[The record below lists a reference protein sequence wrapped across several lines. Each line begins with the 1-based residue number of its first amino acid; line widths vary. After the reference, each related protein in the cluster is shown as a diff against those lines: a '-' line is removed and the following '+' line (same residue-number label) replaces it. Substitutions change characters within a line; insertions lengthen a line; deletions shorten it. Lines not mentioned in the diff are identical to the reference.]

1 MENYLEK
8 EKGNKASPPDTSCK
22 QIMEHILLIIPN
34 YIKVG
39 LYYNSDLFKQGKYPL
54 EQNNIDFR
62 VQIIELENF
71 IIFSPMEK

>member
-1 MENYLEK
+1 MFSSLCISNAFLNGEFLEK

-22 QIMEHILLIIPN
+22 QIMEHILLIIPK

-54 EQNNIDFR
+54 ENK
-62 VQIIELENF
+62 VT
-71 IIFSPMEK
+71 